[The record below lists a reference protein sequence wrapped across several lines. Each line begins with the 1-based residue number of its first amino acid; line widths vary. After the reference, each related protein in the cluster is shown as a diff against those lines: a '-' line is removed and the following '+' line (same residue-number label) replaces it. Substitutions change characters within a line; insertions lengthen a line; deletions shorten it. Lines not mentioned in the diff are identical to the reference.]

1 MNSANKKTPDLHV
14 LHVCEAFSTGVL
26 QSISQI
32 CRLTGDDIVHSV
44 LHGRRWE
51 TPEDFASRFP
61 NGVRFHEWGVV
72 RALNPLADARAARQ
86 LRQMVAERKP
96 DVVHAHSSK
105 AGALVRL
112 ALPGTMPKVLYSP
125 RGFGFLRQDAS
136 ASARLFY
143 RAVEWFL
150 GRGNATVIACGL
162 GEEQVAR
169 SVARQVLRINNM
181 LDLSDFNGIEPRRAS
196 HRPLRIA
203 MSGSIRP
210 QKNFPLFADIADRLA
225 NSGMSFVWIGGG
237 TPASNAPLPGNLEIT
252 GMLPRHQALRQ
263 LASCDV
269 FMQTSLW
276 EGLPVAVLEAM
287 ALNLAVLAKPAV
299 GNTELIDEGRNG
311 WLCEDANAFV
321 ARLQQLDA
329 DRALLAAMGARARDM
344 IESEYDATAIAGQ
357 WRDIYTAGRR

>member
-1 MNSANKKTPDLHV
+1 MNSANKKPPGLHV

-32 CRLTGDDIVHSV
+32 CRLTGDDIAHSV

-61 NGVRFHEWGVV
+61 DGVRFREWEVV
-72 RALNPLADARAARQ
+72 RALNPVSDARAARQ
-86 LRQMVAERKP
+86 LRQMVAELKP

-112 ALPGTMPKVLYSP
+112 ALPGAMPKVLYSP
-125 RGFGFLRQDAS
+125 RGFGFLRQDAG

-143 RAVEWFL
+143 RAVEWLL
-150 GRGNATVIACGL
+150 GRGNATVVACGR

-169 SVARQVLRINNM
+169 SVARRVLRINNM
-181 LDLSDFNGIEPRRAS
+181 LDLSDFTGIEPRRNPDE
-196 HRPLRIA
+196 PLRIA

-210 QKNFPLFADIADRLA
+210 QKNFTLFADIAGRLA
-225 NSGMSFVWIGGG
+225 DSGMSFVWIGGG
-237 TPASNAPLPGNLEIT
+237 TPPDDAPLPGNLEIT
-252 GMLPRHQALRQ
+252 GMLPRHEALGR

-287 ALNLAVLAKPAV
+287 ALNLAILAKPAV
-299 GNTELIDEGRNG
+299 GNTELINKDRNG
-311 WLCEDANAFV
+311 WLCEGADAFV
-321 ARLQQLDA
+321 ARLKQLDA

-344 IESEYDATAIAGQ
+344 IESEYDAMAIAGQ
-357 WRDIYTAGRR
+357 WRDLYTAARR